1 MKTRTKVIL
10 TILALLAIAIGAVV
24 VWQWN
29 NLMALHDGLTMD
41 PIAIQEEL
49 EEQQEQFDAVMDEY
63 QVPHKEFTQE
73 EIDQLVSGALSASE
87 MADSML
93 QGTKP
98 SNDGGQQQEES
109 TDPTTDVEGAI
120 QKEIATMYVLRA
132 TYEGKLEAIVQSAL
146 DEYAAND
153 GSRSREDIVYSK
165 MNELTAL
172 EKECDQQVEEVTFR
186 LRDLLTQAGKDTA
199 LADQAE
205 ETYQAEKSMKKAY
218 YIQKFREG

>member
-1 MKTRTKVIL
+1 MRTRTKVIL
-10 TILALLAIAIGAVV
+10 TILALLAIAMGTVV

-73 EIDQLVSGALSASE
+73 EIDQLVSGVLSTGE

-93 QGTKP
+93 QGEKP
-98 SNDGGQQQEES
+98 SNAQGQQEES
-109 TDPTTDVEGAI
+109 TDPTTDVEEAI

-153 GSRSREDIVYSK
+153 GSRSREEIVYGK

-172 EKECDQQVEEVTFR
+172 EKECDRQVEEVTSR
-186 LRDLLTQAGKDTA
+186 LRDLLTQAGKDTD
-199 LADQAE
+199 LADQVE

-218 YIQKFREG
+218 YIQKFQEG

>member
-1 MKTRTKVIL
+1 MRTRTKVIL
-10 TILALLAIAIGAVV
+10 TILAILVIAMGAVA
-24 VWQWN
+24 VWQWS

-49 EEQQEQFDAVMDEY
+49 EEQQERFDTVMDEY

-73 EIDQLVSGALSASE
+73 EIDQLVSGALSAGE
-87 MADSML
+87 MADSMI
-93 QGTKP
+93 QGEKP
-98 SNDGGQQQEES
+98 SVDQGQQQEES
-109 TDPTTDVEGAI
+109 TDPTADVEGAI

-153 GSRSREDIVYSK
+153 GSQSREEIVYGK

-172 EKECDQQVEEVTFR
+172 EKECDQQVEEVTSR
-186 LRDLLTQAGKDTA
+186 LRDLLTQAGKDTD
-199 LADQAE
+199 LADQVE

-218 YIQKFREG
+218 YIQKFQEG

>member
-1 MKTRTKVIL
+1 MRTRTKVIL

-73 EIDQLVSGALSASE
+73 EIDQLVSGVLSTGE

-93 QGTKP
+93 QGEKP
-98 SNDGGQQQEES
+98 SNAQGQQEES
-109 TDPTTDVEGAI
+109 TDPTTDVEEAI

-153 GSRSREDIVYSK
+153 GSRSREEIVYGK

-172 EKECDQQVEEVTFR
+172 EKQCDRQVEEVTSR
-186 LRDLLTQAGKDTA
+186 LRDLLTQAGKDTD
-199 LADQAE
+199 LADQVE

-218 YIQKFREG
+218 YIQKFQEG

>member
-1 MKTRTKVIL
+1 MRTRTKVIL

-73 EIDQLVSGALSASE
+73 EIDQLVSGVLSTGE

-93 QGTKP
+93 QGEKP
-98 SNDGGQQQEES
+98 SNAQGQQEES
-109 TDPTTDVEGAI
+109 TDPTTDVEEAI

-153 GSRSREDIVYSK
+153 GSRSREEIVYGK

-172 EKECDQQVEEVTFR
+172 EKECDRQVEEVTSR
-186 LRDLLTQAGKDTA
+186 LRDLLTQAGKDTD
-199 LADQAE
+199 LADQVE

-218 YIQKFREG
+218 YIQKFQEG

>member
-1 MKTRTKVIL
+1 MRTRTKVIL
-10 TILALLAIAIGAVV
+10 TILAILVIAMGAVV

-73 EIDQLVSGALSASE
+73 EIDQLVSGVLSTGE

-93 QGTKP
+93 QGEKP
-98 SNDGGQQQEES
+98 SNAQGQQEES
-109 TDPTTDVEGAI
+109 TDPTTDVEEAI

-153 GSRSREDIVYSK
+153 GSRSREEIVYGK

-172 EKECDQQVEEVTFR
+172 EKECDRQVEEVTSR
-186 LRDLLTQAGKDTA
+186 LRDLLTQAGKDTD
-199 LADQAE
+199 LADQVE

-218 YIQKFREG
+218 YIQKFQEG

>member
-1 MKTRTKVIL
+1 MRTRTKVIL

-73 EIDQLVSGALSASE
+73 EIDQLVSGVLSTGE

-93 QGTKP
+93 QGEKP
-98 SNDGGQQQEES
+98 SNAQGQQEES
-109 TDPTTDVEGAI
+109 TDPTTDVEESI

-153 GSRSREDIVYSK
+153 GSRSREEIVYGK

-172 EKECDQQVEEVTFR
+172 EKECDRQVEEVTSR
-186 LRDLLTQAGKDTA
+186 LRDLLTQAGKDTD
-199 LADQAE
+199 LADQVE

-218 YIQKFREG
+218 YIQKFQEG